1 MSEANGIIL
10 LKKTSGLTSFK
21 ALSGI
26 KRVLKEHSG
35 NKVKVGHTGTLDQFA
50 SGLLVVLSGKYTR
63 LNQIFSGFD
72 KKYSAVIKFGET
84 TETLDP
90 EGAVIGTGLIPD
102 LTLITEKIETF
113 KGSIEQIPPKYSAVH
128 VNGKRAYKMALKGQ
142 EVNIPSRKVYIYS
155 FEVTSWQ
162 SPFLSVDIHCSKGTY
177 IRSLARDLGQSCG
190 TCAYLTEL
198 KRTEVGPFSLND
210 AVSET
215 EFNPESNF
223 LDSRAAIE
231 AIYKHNMSIGILEL
245 KQERRQD
252 ITHGSLPDDSFFDN
266 KPEFDGTYAVY
277 SNETLCAV
285 IEYSNNNYRYL
296 MVTL

>member
-10 LKKTSGLTSFK
+10 LKKSSGLTSFK
-21 ALSGI
+21 ALNGL
-26 KRVLKEHSG
+26 KRILKEHSG

-90 EGAVIGTGLIPD
+90 EGVVTQTGSIPD
-102 LTLITEKIETF
+102 LTLITEKIETL
-113 KGSIEQIPPKYSAVH
+113 KGKIEQVPPKYSAVH
-128 VNGKRAYKMALKGQ
+128 VNGKRAYKMALKGE
-142 EVNIPSRKVYIYS
+142 EVNIPSREIHIYS

-177 IRSLARDLGQSCG
+177 IRSLARDLGQRCG

-198 KRTEVGPFSLND
+198 QRTEVGPFSLDD

-231 AIYKHNMSIGILEL
+231 AINKHNKSIGILDL
-245 KQERRQD
+245 KREKLQD
-252 ITHGSLPDDSFFDN
+252 ITHGSLPDDSFFDK
-266 KPEFDGTYAVY
+266 KPDSAGTYAVY
-277 SNETLCAV
+277 SGKTLCAV
-285 IEYSNNNYRYL
+285 IEYSNGDYRYL